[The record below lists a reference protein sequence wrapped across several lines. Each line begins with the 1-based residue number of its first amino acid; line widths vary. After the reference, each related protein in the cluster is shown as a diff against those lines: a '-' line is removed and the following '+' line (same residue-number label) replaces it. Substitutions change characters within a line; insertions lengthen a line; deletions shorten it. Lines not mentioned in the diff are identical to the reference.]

1 MTDLRVMTFN
11 VRGYY
16 FPDGANV
23 WEARK
28 ELAIATISRAA
39 PDLIGLQEPQT
50 GNLKAF
56 DAALTRYHWTA
67 CFEYNNQPPHQW
79 PAIFWDPARLRPYD
93 SGGFWLSETPECWS
107 ASWETD
113 CIRSAAWVK
122 FRCGVVVP
130 DTERAPIVHVNTHLD
145 HISEHARV
153 EGARLIVE
161 RLDALQADGCAAIVT
176 GDFNASI
183 GSPAYDVFRAAGFD
197 DAYEAA
203 RDNDEHGDYTYH
215 GWEGTSFRGSDAPPR
230 RIDWILL
237 RDGART
243 SLRSRAS
250 KIVRD
255 HAAPVYPSDHY
266 PVVADVAVSGL

>member
-16 FPDGANV
+16 FPDGANA
-23 WEARK
+23 WEERK
-28 ELAIATISRAA
+28 ELSIATILRAA
-39 PDLIGLQEPQT
+39 PDLIGFQEPQT

-56 DAALTRYHWTA
+56 NERLPRYHWTA

-79 PAIFWDPARLRPYD
+79 PAIFWDAARLRPYD

-122 FRCGVVVP
+122 FGG
-130 DTERAPIVHVNTHLD
+130 DAPIVHLNTHLD
-145 HISEHARV
+145 HISERARV

-176 GDFNASI
+176 GDFNARI
-183 GSPAYDVFRAAGFD
+183 ESPAYDVFRTAGFV
-197 DAYEAA
+197 DAHDAA
-203 RDNDEHGDYTYH
+203 RDDDEHGDYTYH
-215 GWEGTSFRGSDAPPR
+215 GWQGTSFRGSDAPPR

-243 SLRSRAS
+243 SLRSRS
-250 KIVRD
+250 SRIVRD
-255 HAAPVYPSDHY
+255 HAAPMYPSDHY
-266 PVVADVAVSGL
+266 PVVADVEVVAL